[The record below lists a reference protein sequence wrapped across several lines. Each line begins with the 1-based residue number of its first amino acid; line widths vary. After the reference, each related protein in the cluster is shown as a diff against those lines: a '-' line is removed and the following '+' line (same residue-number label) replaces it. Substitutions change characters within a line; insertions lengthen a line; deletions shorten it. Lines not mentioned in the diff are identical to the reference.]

1 MILSGVKNCN
11 GKQRRNQTNKL
22 KKQTKTGMNVTRNQ
36 LWKHSHDFRFAV
48 SKKECKGRNVLK
60 KCHGNNLFI
69 ILHFAVDISLYL

>member
-1 MILSGVKNCN
+1 
-11 GKQRRNQTNKL
+11 
-22 KKQTKTGMNVTRNQ
+22 MNVTRNQ
-36 LWKHSHDFRFAV
+36 VWKHSHDFHFAV